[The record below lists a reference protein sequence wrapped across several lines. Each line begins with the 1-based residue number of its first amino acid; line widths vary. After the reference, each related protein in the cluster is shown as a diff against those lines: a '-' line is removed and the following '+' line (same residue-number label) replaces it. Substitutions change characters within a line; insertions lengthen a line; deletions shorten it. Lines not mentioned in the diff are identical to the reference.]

1 MEPAMLKAFSCA
13 SDLLTETEFTG
24 DPSGLVWIDLINPS
38 RDEDRAVEE
47 ALGIVIPSQADMA
60 EIELSARLYH
70 EDGAEFLTMTALAN
84 LDTDD
89 AIKMPVTFILKGT
102 TLVTV
107 RWCDPRPFSA
117 YRVRAAKQ
125 KDTPSRTGEHVM
137 LGLLEALIDRMA
149 DALERLGT
157 DVDHISRDI
166 FRNKSR
172 NVSKKTRD
180 LQAVIEKIGAKAEL
194 LNLIQE
200 SLVSIGRLTAYHG
213 AMDDTPRKSA
223 VNKENRNLL
232 KVVQRDAISLGEHA
246 RGLNGRAS
254 FLLDATLG
262 LINLEQNQI
271 IKIFSVAAV
280 VFLPPTLVASIYG
293 MNFDI
298 MPELHWDFGYPFA
311 IFLMILFAVLPYL
324 FFKRKGW
331 L

>member
-1 MEPAMLKAFSCA
+1 
-13 SDLLTETEFTG
+13 
-24 DPSGLVWIDLINPS
+24 
-38 RDEDRAVEE
+38 
-47 ALGIVIPSQADMA
+47 MA
-60 EIELSARLYH
+60 
-70 EDGAEFLTMTALAN
+70 
-84 LDTDD
+84 
-89 AIKMPVTFILKGT
+89 
-102 TLVTV
+102 V
-107 RWCDPRPFSA
+107 RWCDPGPFSA

>member
-1 MEPAMLKAFSCA
+1 MLKAFTCID
-13 SDLLTETEFTG
+13 DLLTETPFTG
-24 DPSGLVWIDLINPS
+24 DATGLVWIDLQNPTPE
-38 RDEDRAVEE
+38 EDRQVEA
-47 ALGIVIPSQADMA
+47 ALGITIPSQADMA
-60 EIELSARLYH
+60 EIELSSRLYH
-70 EDGAEFLTMTALAN
+70 ENGAEFLTLTALVN
-84 LDTDD
+84 LDSDD
-89 AIKMPVTFILKGT
+89 ASKMPVTFILKGT

-107 RWCDPRPFSA
+107 RWCDPRPFAA
-117 YRVRAAKQ
+117 YRTRAARQ
-125 KDTPSRTGEHVM
+125 KDTPARTGEHVM

-157 DVDHISRDI
+157 DIDHISREI
-166 FRNKSR
+166 FRNKAR

-180 LQAVIEKIGAKAEL
+180 LQAVIEKIGAKAEA

-200 SLVSIGRLTAYHG
+200 SLVSMGRLTAYHT
-213 AMDDTPRKSA
+213 AMDDAQRRSP
-223 VNKENRNLL
+223 NKENRYLL
-232 KVVQRDAISLGEHA
+232 KAIQRDALSLGEHA

-311 IFLMILFAVLPYL
+311 IGLMILFAVLPYL

>member
-1 MEPAMLKAFSCA
+1 MLRAFSCA
-13 SDLLTETEFTG
+13 SDLLTEVPFSG
-24 DPSGLVWIDLINPS
+24 DANGLVWIDLENPTPE
-38 RDEDRAVEE
+38 EDRAVEQ
-47 ALGIVIPSQADMA
+47 ALGVLVPSQADMA
-60 EIELSARLYH
+60 EIELSSRLYH
-70 EDGAEFLTMTALAN
+70 EDGAGFLTMTALAN
-84 LDTDD
+84 LDSDD
-89 AIKMPVTFILKGT
+89 AIKVPVTFILKGT
-102 TLVTV
+102 TLLTV
-107 RWCDPRPFSA
+107 RWSDPRPFAA
-117 YRVRAAKQ
+117 YRARAARQ
-125 KDTPSRTGEHVM
+125 KDMPSRTGEHVM

-149 DALERLGT
+149 DALERVGT
-157 DVDHISRDI
+157 DVDHISREI
-166 FRNKSR
+166 FRNKAR

-180 LQAVIEKIGAKAEL
+180 LQAVIEKIGSKAEL

-213 AMDDTPRKSA
+213 AMDDASGKSLA
-223 VNKENRNLL
+223 TKENRNLL
-232 KVVQRDAISLGEHA
+232 KVIQRDAISLGEHA

-298 MPELHWDFGYPFA
+298 MPELHWAFGYPIA
-311 IFLMILFAVLPYL
+311 IGLMILFAILPYL

>member
-1 MEPAMLKAFSCA
+1 MLKAFTCID
-13 SDLLTETEFTG
+13 DLLTEAPFDG
-24 DPSGLVWIDLINPS
+24 DASGLVWIDLHNPS
-38 RDEDRAVEE
+38 PAEDQAIERT
-47 ALGIVIPSQADMA
+47 LGITIPSQADMA
-60 EIELSARLYH
+60 EIELSSRLYH
-70 EDGAEFLTMTALAN
+70 EDGAEFLTLTALAN
-84 LDTDD
+84 LDGDD
-89 AIKMPVTFILKGT
+89 VIKMPVTFILKGN

-107 RWCDPRPFSA
+107 RWCDPRPFAA
-117 YRVRAAKQ
+117 YRARAAKQ
-125 KDTPSRTGEHVM
+125 KDSPARTGEHVM

-149 DALERLGT
+149 DALERVGT
-157 DVDHISRDI
+157 DVDHISREI
-166 FRNKSR
+166 FRNKAR

-180 LQAVIEKIGAKAEL
+180 LQAVIEKIGTKAEL

-200 SLVSIGRLTAYHG
+200 SLVSMGRLTAYHT
-213 AMDDTPRKSA
+213 AMDDAQRRSSA
-223 VNKENRNLL
+223 SKENRYLL
-232 KVVQRDAISLGEHA
+232 KVIQRDALSLGEHA

-311 IFLMILFAVLPYL
+311 IGLMILFAVLPYL

>member
-1 MEPAMLKAFSCA
+1 MLKAFTCTN
-13 SDLLTETEFTG
+13 DLLTEAAFAG
-24 DPSGLVWIDLINPS
+24 DATGLVWIDLENPT
-38 RDEDRAVEE
+38 REEDQLVEQ

-60 EIELSARLYH
+60 EIELSSRLYH
-70 EDGAEFLTMTALAN
+70 EDGAEFLTLTALAN
-84 LDTDD
+84 LDHDD

-107 RWCDPRPFSA
+107 RWCDPRPFAA
-117 YRVRAAKQ
+117 YRTRAARQ
-125 KDTPSRTGEHVM
+125 KDMPSRTGEHVM

-157 DVDHISRDI
+157 DVDHISREI
-166 FRNKSR
+166 FRNKAR

-180 LQAVIEKIGAKAEL
+180 LQAVIEKIGNKAEL

-200 SLVSIGRLTAYHG
+200 SLVSIGRLTAYHA
-213 AMDDTPRKSA
+213 AMDDAPRKTVA
-223 VNKENRNLL
+223 ARENRNLL
-232 KVVQRDAISLGEHA
+232 KVIQRDALSLGDHA
-246 RGLNGRAS
+246 RALNGRAS

-311 IFLMILFAVLPYL
+311 IVLMVVFAVLPYI

>member
-1 MEPAMLKAFSCA
+1 MLKVFSCTNG
-13 SDLLTETEFTG
+13 LLTETPFTP
-24 DPSGLVWIDLINPS
+24 DAASLVWIDLHDPTPE
-38 RDEDRAVEE
+38 EDKAVEQ
-47 ALGIVIPSQADMA
+47 ALGITIPSQADMA
-60 EIELSARLYH
+60 EIELSSRLYH

-84 LDTDD
+84 LDGDD
-89 AIKMPVTFILKGT
+89 AVKMPVTFILKGS

-107 RWCDPRPFSA
+107 RWNDPRPFAA
-117 YRVRAAKQ
+117 YRSRAAKQ
-125 KDTPSRTGEHVM
+125 KDAPSRTGEHVM

-149 DALERLGT
+149 DALERIGT
-157 DVDHISRDI
+157 DVDQISKDI

-200 SLVSIGRLTAYHG
+200 SLVSIGRLTAYH
-213 AMDDTPRKSA
+213 ATMDEGPRKTA
-223 VNKENRNLL
+223 AAKDTRNLL
-232 KVVQRDAISLGEHA
+232 KVIQRDAISLGEHA
-246 RGLNGRAS
+246 RGLNGRAN

-262 LINLEQNQI
+262 LINLEQNKI

-293 MNFDI
+293 MNFDF
-298 MPELHWDFGYPFA
+298 MPELHWDYGYPFA
-311 IFLMILFAVLPYL
+311 IALMILFAILPYL